1 MILKEDHNMDERT
14 QLILNFINEN
24 SSNMPYVLRDKLIKD
39 DKKLNYRSEFEEIK
53 SSIDDFIEGNELNRF
68 IVLPGIRGVGKT
80 TLLYQA
86 YYYLLNE
93 KHLLPEQII
102 YLSCDDLNNLVDC
115 NIREIVD
122 IYLNKQFNT
131 QLRLLDKELFL
142 LIDESQYDKN
152 WAMSG
157 KIIYDRS
164 EKVFMVFTGSS
175 ALNLEYNADAA
186 RRMFKRVITPLN
198 YNEHL
203 KLKYNCS
210 SINLGN
216 SLIDLILNGEEKNAI
231 KYEKEINRNL
241 INNIDYNSNDWIEYL
256 KYGGFPILVR
266 ESNFRRLS
274 SNIVDMVEKVV
285 NTDMVSIKNF
295 TFENQTNSN
304 RVLRYM
310 ALQNAGDLSQNN
322 LAKYLKTSQANV
334 KNILDILE
342 KTHLIF
348 SVEAYGTSSK
358 RMKKTKKYY
367 FATSSIKNALSMN
380 SGNTIKDIKQYEGL
394 LLENHVASIL
404 FNFTQRGN
412 NYFTLYY
419 DSNKKR
425 NVDFILQ
432 QDFKN
437 PVPIEVGRGRKD
449 KRQIMHAINS
459 YGADYGIIVSDTT
472 TTIEK
477 QDNIIYVPP
486 KTFSFL

>member
-1 MILKEDHNMDERT
+1 MDEKT

-24 SSNMPYVLRDKLIKD
+24 SSIMPYVLKDKLVKNNE
-39 DKKLNYRSEFEEIK
+39 KLNHRFEFEEIK
-53 SSIDDFIEGNELNRF
+53 NSIDDFLDGNVLNRF

-93 KHLLPEQII
+93 KHILPEQII
-102 YLSCDDLNNLVDC
+102 YISCDDLNNLVEC

-122 IYLNKQFNT
+122 IYLNNQFNT
-131 QLRLLDKELFL
+131 KLRLLDKELFL

-152 WAMSG
+152 WSMAG

-164 EKVFMVFTGSS
+164 EKIFMVFTGSS

-203 KLKYNCS
+203 KLKYNYS
-210 SINLGN
+210 NKEIGN
-216 SLIDLILNGEEKNAI
+216 SFINLILNGEDQNAI
-231 KYEKEINRNL
+231 KYEKEVNRDL
-241 INNIDYNSNDWIEYL
+241 INAVEYNSTDWKEYL
-256 KYGGFPILVR
+256 KYGGFPILAHNI
-266 ESNFRRLS
+266 NFRRLS

-285 NTDMVSIKNF
+285 NTDMVAIKNF

-304 RVLRYM
+304 RILRYL

-348 SVEAYGTSSK
+348 SIEAYGTSSK

-367 FATSSIKNALSMN
+367 FATSSIRNALSIN
-380 SGNTIKDIKQYEGL
+380 SGNTIKDIKQYEGI

-419 DSNKKR
+419 DANKKR

-437 PVPIEVGRGRKD
+437 PVPIEVGRGTKD
-449 KRQIMHAINS
+449 KKQITHAINN
-459 YGADYGIIVSDTT
+459 YGADYGIIISDTT
-472 TTIEK
+472 TNIEK
-477 QDNIIYVPP
+477 EDNIIYIPP
-486 KTFSFL
+486 KTFSFI

>member
-1 MILKEDHNMDERT
+1 MDDKT
-14 QLILNFINEN
+14 QLIINFINEN
-24 SSNMPYVLRDKLIKD
+24 SSNMPHVLREKLIKNGE
-39 DKKLNYRSEFEEIK
+39 KLNYRFEFDEIRK
-53 SSIDDFIEGNELNRF
+53 SIDDFIGGEELNRF

-86 YYYLLNE
+86 YYYLLND
-93 KHLLPEQII
+93 KQILPEQII

-115 NIREIVD
+115 NIREIVE
-122 IYLNKQFNT
+122 IYLKNQFNT
-131 QLRLLDKELFL
+131 NLRLLDREIFL

-152 WAMSG
+152 WSMSG

-164 EKVFMVFTGSS
+164 EKIFMIFTGSS

-198 YNEHL
+198 FNEHV
-203 KLKYNCS
+203 KLKYNYS
-210 SINLGN
+210 NVNLGN
-216 SLIDLILNGEEKNAI
+216 SLVDLILNGNPEDAI
-231 KYEKEINRNL
+231 KYENEVNRAL
-241 INNIDYNSNDWIEYL
+241 INNIEYKSNDWDEYL
-256 KYGGFPILVR
+256 RYGGFPILAR
-266 ESNFRRLS
+266 KIDFRKLS
-274 SNIVDMVEKVV
+274 ANIVDMVEKVV
-285 NTDMVSIKNF
+285 NTDMVAIKNF

-304 RVLRYM
+304 RILRYL

-348 SVEAYGTSSK
+348 SLEAYGTSSK
-358 RMKKTKKYY
+358 RIKKTKKYY
-367 FATSSIKNALSMN
+367 FATSSIRNALSIK
-380 SGNTIKDIKQYEGL
+380 SGNTIKNIKQYEGI
-394 LLENHVASIL
+394 LLENLVASIL
-404 FNFTQRGN
+404 FNLTQREN

-419 DSNKKR
+419 DANKKR

-437 PVPIEVGRGRKD
+437 PVPIEVGRGKKD
-449 KRQIMHAINS
+449 KKQITHAINN
-459 YGADYGIIVSDTT
+459 YGADYGIIISDTT
-472 TTIEK
+472 NNIEK
-477 QDNIIYVPP
+477 HDNIIYIPP

>member
-1 MILKEDHNMDERT
+1 MDDKT
-14 QLILNFINEN
+14 QLIINFINEN
-24 SSNMPYVLRDKLIKD
+24 SSNMPHVLREKLIKNGE
-39 DKKLNYRSEFEEIK
+39 KLNYRFEFDEIRK
-53 SSIDDFIEGNELNRF
+53 SIDDFIGGEELNRF

-86 YYYLLNE
+86 YYYLLND
-93 KHLLPEQII
+93 KHILPEQII

-115 NIREIVD
+115 NIREIVE
-122 IYLNKQFNT
+122 IYLKNQFNT
-131 QLRLLDKELFL
+131 NLRLLDREIFL

-152 WAMSG
+152 WSMSG

-164 EKVFMVFTGSS
+164 EKIFMIFTGSS

-198 YNEHL
+198 YNEHV
-203 KLKYNCS
+203 KLKYNYS
-210 SINLGN
+210 NVNLGN
-216 SLIDLILNGEEKNAI
+216 SLVDLILNGNPEDAI
-231 KYEKEINRNL
+231 KYENEVNRAL
-241 INNIDYNSNDWIEYL
+241 INNIEYKSNDWDEYL
-256 KYGGFPILVR
+256 RYGGFPILAR
-266 ESNFRRLS
+266 KIDFRKLS
-274 SNIVDMVEKVV
+274 ANIVDMVEKVV
-285 NTDMVSIKNF
+285 NTDMVAIKNF

-304 RVLRYM
+304 RILRYL

-348 SVEAYGTSSK
+348 SLEAYGTSSK
-358 RMKKTKKYY
+358 RIKKTKKYY
-367 FATSSIKNALSMN
+367 FATSSIRNALSIK
-380 SGNTIKDIKQYEGL
+380 SGNTIKNIKQYEGI
-394 LLENHVASIL
+394 LLENLVASIL
-404 FNFTQRGN
+404 FNLTQREN

-419 DSNKKR
+419 DANKKK

-437 PVPIEVGRGRKD
+437 PVPIEVGRGKKD
-449 KRQIMHAINS
+449 KKQITHAINN
-459 YGADYGIIVSDTT
+459 YGADYGIIISDTT
-472 TTIEK
+472 NNIEK
-477 QDNIIYVPP
+477 HDNIIYIPP

>member
-1 MILKEDHNMDERT
+1 MDEKT

-24 SSNMPYVLRDKLIKD
+24 SSIMPYVLKDKLVKNNE
-39 DKKLNYRSEFEEIK
+39 KLNHSFEFEDIK
-53 SSIDDFIEGNELNRF
+53 NSIDDFLDGNVLNRF

-93 KHLLPEQII
+93 KHILPEQII
-102 YLSCDDLNNLVDC
+102 YISCDDLNNLVEC

-122 IYLNKQFNT
+122 IYLNNQFNT
-131 QLRLLDKELFL
+131 KLRLLDKELFL

-152 WAMSG
+152 WSMAG

-164 EKVFMVFTGSS
+164 EKIFMVFTGSS

-203 KLKYNCS
+203 KLKYNYS
-210 SINLGN
+210 NKEIGN
-216 SLIDLILNGEEKNAI
+216 SFINLILNGEDQNAI
-231 KYEKEINRNL
+231 KYEKEVNRDL
-241 INNIDYNSNDWIEYL
+241 INAVEYNSTDWKEYL
-256 KYGGFPILVR
+256 KYGGFPILAHNI
-266 ESNFRRLS
+266 NFRRLS

-285 NTDMVSIKNF
+285 NTDMVAIKNF

-304 RVLRYM
+304 RILRYL

-348 SVEAYGTSSK
+348 SIEAYGTSSK

-367 FATSSIKNALSMN
+367 FATSSIRNALSIN
-380 SGNTIKDIKQYEGL
+380 SGNTIKDIKQYEGI

-419 DSNKKR
+419 DANKKR

-437 PVPIEVGRGRKD
+437 PVPIEVGRGKKD
-449 KRQIMHAINS
+449 KKQITHAINN
-459 YGADYGIIVSDTT
+459 YGADYGIIISDTT
-472 TTIEK
+472 TNIEK
-477 QDNIIYVPP
+477 EDNIIYIPP
-486 KTFSFL
+486 KTFSFI

>member
-1 MILKEDHNMDERT
+1 MDDKT
-14 QLILNFINEN
+14 QLILNFLNEN
-24 SSNMPYVLRDKLIKD
+24 ISNMPHVLRDNLINND
-39 DKKLNYRSEFEEIK
+39 MKLNCRFEFDEIRE
-53 SSIDDFIEGNELNRF
+53 SIDDFINGNVLNRF

-86 YYYLLNE
+86 YHYLLND
-93 KHLLPEQII
+93 KRILPEQII

-122 IYLNKQFNT
+122 IYLNNQFNT
-131 QLRLLDKELFL
+131 NLRLLDREIFL

-152 WAMSG
+152 WVMSG

-164 EKVFMVFTGSS
+164 EKIFMVFTGSS

-198 YNEHL
+198 YNEHV
-203 KLKYNCS
+203 KLKYDYSN
-210 SINLGN
+210 INLGN
-216 SLIDLILNGEEKNAI
+216 SLVDLILNGNIEEAI
-231 KYEKEINRNL
+231 KYENEVNRDL
-241 INNIDYNSNDWIEYL
+241 INNIEYRSNDWDEYL
-256 KYGGFPILVR
+256 RYGGFPILAR
-266 ESNFRRLS
+266 KINFRRLTA
-274 SNIVDMVEKVV
+274 NIVDMVEKVV

-304 RVLRYM
+304 RILRYL

-348 SVEAYGTSSK
+348 SLEAYGTSSK
-358 RMKKTKKYY
+358 RTKKTKKYY
-367 FATSSIKNALSMN
+367 FATSSIRNALSIK
-380 SGNTIKDIKQYEGL
+380 SGNTIKDIKQYEGI
-394 LLENHVASIL
+394 LLENLVASIL
-404 FNFTQRGN
+404 FNLTQRED

-419 DSNKKR
+419 DTNKKK

-437 PVPIEVGRGRKD
+437 PVPIEVGRGKKD
-449 KRQIMHAINS
+449 KKQITHAINY
-459 YGADYGIIVSDTT
+459 YGADYGIIISDTT
-472 TTIEK
+472 NNIEK
-477 QDNIIYVPP
+477 HGNIIYISP

>member
-1 MILKEDHNMDERT
+1 MDKKT

-24 SSNMPYVLRDKLIKD
+24 SSTMPYVLKDKLIKN
-39 DKKLNYRSEFEEIK
+39 DKKLNYRFEFEEIK
-53 SSIDDFIEGNELNRF
+53 DSINDFLDGNVLNRF

-93 KHLLPEQII
+93 KHILPEQII
-102 YLSCDDLNNLVDC
+102 YISCDDLNNLVEC

-122 IYLNKQFNT
+122 IYLNNQFNT
-131 QLRLLDKELFL
+131 TLRLMDKELFL

-152 WAMSG
+152 WSMAG

-164 EKVFMVFTGSS
+164 EKIFMVFTGSS

-203 KLKYNCS
+203 KLKYNYS
-210 SINLGN
+210 NKDIGN
-216 SLIDLILNGEEKNAI
+216 SLVNLILNGEDQNAI
-231 KYEKEINRNL
+231 KYEKEVNRNL
-241 INNIDYNSNDWIEYL
+241 INTVEYNSTDWKEYL
-256 KYGGFPILVR
+256 KYGGFPILAHNI
-266 ESNFRRLS
+266 NFRRLS

-285 NTDMVSIKNF
+285 NTDMVAIKNF

-304 RVLRYM
+304 RILRYL

-348 SVEAYGTSSK
+348 SIEAYGTSSK

-367 FATSSIKNALSMN
+367 FATSSIRNALSIN
-380 SGNTIKDIKQYEGL
+380 SGNTIKDIKQYEGI

-404 FNFTQRGN
+404 FNFKQRGN

-419 DSNKKR
+419 DANKKR

-437 PVPIEVGRGRKD
+437 PVPIEVGRGKKD
-449 KRQIMHAINS
+449 KKQIIHAINN

-472 TTIEK
+472 TNIEK
-477 QDNIIYVPP
+477 EDNIIYIPP
-486 KTFSFL
+486 RTFSFL

>member
-1 MILKEDHNMDERT
+1 MDKKT

-24 SSNMPYVLRDKLIKD
+24 SSTMPYVLKDKLIKN
-39 DKKLNYRSEFEEIK
+39 DKKLNYRFEFEEIK
-53 SSIDDFIEGNELNRF
+53 DSINDFLDGNVLNRF

-93 KHLLPEQII
+93 KHILPEQII
-102 YLSCDDLNNLVDC
+102 YISCDDLNNLVEC

-122 IYLNKQFNT
+122 IYLNNQFNT
-131 QLRLLDKELFL
+131 TLRLMDKELFL

-152 WAMSG
+152 WSMAG

-164 EKVFMVFTGSS
+164 EKIFMVFTGSS

-203 KLKYNCS
+203 KLKYNYS
-210 SINLGN
+210 NKDIGN
-216 SLIDLILNGEEKNAI
+216 SLVNLILNGEDQNAI
-231 KYEKEINRNL
+231 KYEKEVNRNL
-241 INNIDYNSNDWIEYL
+241 INTVEYNSTDWKEYL
-256 KYGGFPILVR
+256 KYGGFPILAHNI
-266 ESNFRRLS
+266 NFRRLS

-285 NTDMVSIKNF
+285 NTDMVAIKNF

-304 RVLRYM
+304 RILRYL

-348 SVEAYGTSSK
+348 SIEAYGTSSK

-367 FATSSIKNALSMN
+367 FATSSIRNALSIN
-380 SGNTIKDIKQYEGL
+380 SGNTIKDIKQYEGI

-404 FNFTQRGN
+404 FNFKQRGN
-412 NYFTLYY
+412 SYFTLYY
-419 DSNKKR
+419 DANKKR

-437 PVPIEVGRGRKD
+437 PVPIEVGRGKKD
-449 KRQIMHAINS
+449 KKQIIHAINN

-472 TTIEK
+472 TNIEK
-477 QDNIIYVPP
+477 EDNIIYIPP
-486 KTFSFL
+486 RTFSFL

>member
-1 MILKEDHNMDERT
+1 MDDKT
-14 QLILNFINEN
+14 QLILNFLNEN
-24 SSNMPYVLRDKLIKD
+24 ISNMPHVLRDNLINND
-39 DKKLNYRSEFEEIK
+39 MKLNCRFEFDEIRE
-53 SSIDDFIEGNELNRF
+53 SIDDFINGNVLNRF

-86 YYYLLNE
+86 YHYLLND
-93 KHLLPEQII
+93 KHILPEQII

-122 IYLNKQFNT
+122 IYLNNQFNT
-131 QLRLLDKELFL
+131 NLRLLDREIFL

-152 WAMSG
+152 WVMSG

-164 EKVFMVFTGSS
+164 EKIFMVFTGSS

-198 YNEHL
+198 YNEHV
-203 KLKYNCS
+203 KLKYDYSN
-210 SINLGN
+210 INLGN
-216 SLIDLILNGEEKNAI
+216 SLVDLILNGNIEEAI
-231 KYEKEINRNL
+231 KYENEVNRDL
-241 INNIDYNSNDWIEYL
+241 INNIEYRSNDWDEYL
-256 KYGGFPILVR
+256 RYGGFPILAR
-266 ESNFRRLS
+266 KINFRRLTA
-274 SNIVDMVEKVV
+274 NIVDMVEKVV

-304 RVLRYM
+304 RILRYL

-348 SVEAYGTSSK
+348 SLEAYGTSSK
-358 RMKKTKKYY
+358 RTKKTKKYY
-367 FATSSIKNALSMN
+367 FATSSIRNALSIK
-380 SGNTIKDIKQYEGL
+380 SGNTIKDIKQYEGI
-394 LLENHVASIL
+394 LLENLVASIL
-404 FNFTQRGN
+404 FNLTQRED

-419 DSNKKR
+419 DTNKKK

-437 PVPIEVGRGRKD
+437 PVPIEVGRGKKD
-449 KRQIMHAINS
+449 KKQITHAINY
-459 YGADYGIIVSDTT
+459 YGADYGIIISDTT
-472 TTIEK
+472 NNIEK
-477 QDNIIYVPP
+477 HGNIIYISP

>member
-1 MILKEDHNMDERT
+1 MDKKT

-24 SSNMPYVLRDKLIKD
+24 SSTMPYVLKDKLFKN
-39 DKKLNYRSEFEEIK
+39 DKKLNYRFEFEEIK
-53 SSIDDFIEGNELNRF
+53 DSIDDFLDGNVLNRF

-93 KHLLPEQII
+93 KHILPEQII
-102 YLSCDDLNNLVDC
+102 YISCDDLNNLVEC

-122 IYLNKQFNT
+122 IYLNNQFNT
-131 QLRLLDKELFL
+131 TLRLMDKELFL

-152 WAMSG
+152 WSMAG

-164 EKVFMVFTGSS
+164 EKIFMVFTGSS

-203 KLKYNCS
+203 KLKYNYS
-210 SINLGN
+210 NKDIGN
-216 SLIDLILNGEEKNAI
+216 SLVNLILNGEDQNAI
-231 KYEKEINRNL
+231 KYEKEVNRNL
-241 INNIDYNSNDWIEYL
+241 INTVEYNSTDWKEYL
-256 KYGGFPILVR
+256 KYGGFPILAHNI
-266 ESNFRRLS
+266 NFRRLS

-285 NTDMVSIKNF
+285 NTDMVAIKNF

-304 RVLRYM
+304 RILRYL

-348 SVEAYGTSSK
+348 SIEAYGTSSK

-367 FATSSIKNALSMN
+367 FATSSIRNALSIN
-380 SGNTIKDIKQYEGL
+380 SGNTIKDIKQYEGI

-404 FNFTQRGN
+404 FNFKQRGN

-419 DSNKKR
+419 DANKKR

-437 PVPIEVGRGRKD
+437 PVPIEVGRGKKD
-449 KRQIMHAINS
+449 KKQIIHAINN

-472 TTIEK
+472 TNIEK
-477 QDNIIYVPP
+477 EDNIIYIPP
-486 KTFSFL
+486 ITFSFL

>member
-1 MILKEDHNMDERT
+1 MDDKM
-14 QLILNFINEN
+14 QLILNFINES
-24 SSNMPYVLRDKLIKD
+24 SSNMPYVLKDKLIMN
-39 DKKLNYRSEFEEIK
+39 DKELNYRFEFEEIK
-53 SSIDDFIEGNELNRF
+53 NSIDEFIDGNVLNRF

-93 KHLLPEQII
+93 KHILPEQII
-102 YLSCDDLNNLVDC
+102 YISCDDLNNLVDC

-122 IYLNKQFNT
+122 IYLNNQFNT
-131 QLRLLDKELFL
+131 KLRLLDKELFL

-152 WAMSG
+152 WSMAG
-157 KIIYDRS
+157 KIIYDRC
-164 EKVFMVFTGSS
+164 EKIFMVFTGSS

-203 KLKYNCS
+203 KLKYNYS
-210 SINLGN
+210 NKDIEN
-216 SLIDLILNGEEKNAI
+216 SLVNLILNGEDQNAI
-231 KYEKEINRNL
+231 KYEKEVNRDL
-241 INNIDYNSNDWIEYL
+241 INTVEYNSTDWNEYL
-256 KYGGFPILVR
+256 KYGGFPILTHNI
-266 ESNFRRLS
+266 NFRRLS

-304 RVLRYM
+304 RILRYL

-348 SVEAYGTSSK
+348 PIEAYGTSSK

-367 FATSSIKNALSMN
+367 FATSSIRNALSIN
-380 SGNTIKDIKQYEGL
+380 AGNTIKDIKQYEGI

-419 DSNKKR
+419 DANKKR

-449 KRQIMHAINS
+449 KKQITHAINN
-459 YGADYGIIVSDTT
+459 YDADYGIIISDTT
-472 TTIEK
+472 TNIEK
-477 QDNIIYVPP
+477 QDNIIYIPP
-486 KTFSFL
+486 RTFSFL

>member
-1 MILKEDHNMDERT
+1 MDEKA

-24 SSNMPYVLRDKLIKD
+24 SSIMPYVLKDKLIKND
-39 DKKLNYRSEFEEIK
+39 ETLNHRFEFEEIK
-53 SSIDDFIEGNELNRF
+53 GGIDDFLNGNVLNRF

-93 KHLLPEQII
+93 KHILPEQII
-102 YLSCDDLNNLVDC
+102 YISCDDLNNLVEC

-122 IYLNKQFNT
+122 IYLNNQFNT
-131 QLRLLDKELFL
+131 KLRLMDKELFL

-152 WAMSG
+152 WSMAG

-164 EKVFMVFTGSS
+164 EKIFMVFTGSS

-203 KLKYNCS
+203 KLKYNYS
-210 SINLGN
+210 NNDIGN
-216 SLIDLILNGEEKNAI
+216 SLVNLILNGEDQNAI
-231 KYEKEINRNL
+231 KYEKRVNRDL
-241 INNIDYNSNDWIEYL
+241 INTFDYNSTDWKEYL
-256 KYGGFPILVR
+256 KYGGFPILAHNI
-266 ESNFRRLS
+266 NFRRLS

-285 NTDMVSIKNF
+285 NTDMVAIKNF

-304 RVLRYM
+304 RILRYL

-348 SVEAYGTSSK
+348 SIEAYGTSSK

-367 FATSSIKNALSMN
+367 FATSSIRNALSEN
-380 SGNTIKDIKQYEGL
+380 SGNTIKDIKQYEGI

-419 DSNKKR
+419 DANKKR

-432 QDFKN
+432 QDFKS
-437 PVPIEVGRGRKD
+437 PVPIEVGRGKKD
-449 KRQIMHAINS
+449 KKQITHAINN

-472 TTIEK
+472 TNIEK
-477 QDNIIYVPP
+477 EDNIIYIPP
-486 KTFSFL
+486 KTFSFI

>member
-1 MILKEDHNMDERT
+1 MDKKT

-24 SSNMPYVLRDKLIKD
+24 SSTMPYVLKDKLIKN
-39 DKKLNYRSEFEEIK
+39 DKKLNYRFEFEEIK
-53 SSIDDFIEGNELNRF
+53 DRIDDFLEGNALNRF

-93 KHLLPEQII
+93 KHILPEQII
-102 YLSCDDLNNLVDC
+102 YISCDDLNNLVEC

-122 IYLNKQFNT
+122 IYLNNQFNT
-131 QLRLLDKELFL
+131 TLRLMDKELFL

-152 WAMSG
+152 WSMAG

-164 EKVFMVFTGSS
+164 EKIFMVFTGSS

-203 KLKYNCS
+203 KLKYNYS
-210 SINLGN
+210 NNDIGNLLVN
-216 SLIDLILNGEEKNAI
+216 LILNGEDQNAI
-231 KYEKEINRNL
+231 RYEKEVNRDL
-241 INNIDYNSNDWIEYL
+241 INAVEYNSTDWKEYL
-256 KYGGFPILVR
+256 KYGGFPILAHKI
-266 ESNFRRLS
+266 NFRRLS

-285 NTDMVSIKNF
+285 NTDMVAIKNF

-304 RVLRYM
+304 RILRYL

-348 SVEAYGTSSK
+348 SIEAYGTSSK

-367 FATSSIKNALSMN
+367 FATSSIRNALSIN
-380 SGNTIKDIKQYEGL
+380 SGNTIKDIKQYEGI

-404 FNFTQRGN
+404 FNFTQRRN

-419 DSNKKR
+419 DANKKR

-437 PVPIEVGRGRKD
+437 PVPIEVGRGKKD
-449 KRQIMHAINS
+449 KKQITHAINN
-459 YGADYGIIVSDTT
+459 YGADYGIIISDTT
-472 TTIEK
+472 TNIEK
-477 QDNIIYVPP
+477 QDNIIYIPP

>member
-1 MILKEDHNMDERT
+1 MDDKT

-24 SSNMPYVLRDKLIKD
+24 ISNMPHVLRDKLISD
-39 DKKLNYRSEFEEIK
+39 DRKLNCRFEFDEIRK
-53 SSIDDFIEGNELNRF
+53 SIDDFIEGDEINRF

-86 YYYLLNE
+86 YQYLLND
-93 KHLLPEQII
+93 KQILPEQII

-122 IYLNKQFNT
+122 IYLNNQFNT
-131 QLRLLDKELFL
+131 NLRLLDRNIFL

-152 WAMSG
+152 WSMSG

-164 EKVFMVFTGSS
+164 EKIFMIFTGSS

-186 RRMFKRVITPLN
+186 RRMYKRVITPLN
-198 YNEHL
+198 YNEHV
-203 KLKYNCS
+203 KLKYNYS
-210 SINLGN
+210 NINLGN
-216 SLIDLILNGEEKNAI
+216 SLAGLILNGNAEEAI
-231 KYEKEINRNL
+231 KYENEVNRAL
-241 INNIDYNSNDWIEYL
+241 INNIEYRSNDWDEYL
-256 KYGGFPILVR
+256 RYGGFPILAR
-266 ESNFRRLS
+266 KLDFRKLS
-274 SNIVDMVEKVV
+274 ANIVDMVEKVV
-285 NTDMVSIKNF
+285 NTDMVAIKNF

-304 RVLRYM
+304 RILRYL

-348 SVEAYGTSSK
+348 SLEAYGTSSK
-358 RMKKTKKYY
+358 RTKKTKKYY
-367 FATSSIKNALSMN
+367 FATSSIRNALSIK
-380 SGNTIKDIKQYEGL
+380 SGNTIKDIKQYEGI
-394 LLENHVASIL
+394 LLENLVASIL
-404 FNFTQRGN
+404 FNLTQREN

-419 DSNKKR
+419 DANKKK

-437 PVPIEVGRGRKD
+437 PVPIEVGRGKKD
-449 KRQIMHAINS
+449 KKQITHAINN
-459 YGADYGIIVSDTT
+459 YGADYGIIISDTT
-472 TTIEK
+472 KNIEK
-477 QDNIIYVPP
+477 HDNIIYIPP

>member
-1 MILKEDHNMDERT
+1 MDEKS
-14 QLILNFINEN
+14 QLILNFINE
-24 SSNMPYVLRDKLIKD
+24 SSSTMPYVLKEKLIKN
-39 DKKLNYRSEFEEIK
+39 DKELNYRFEFEEIK
-53 SSIDDFIEGNELNRF
+53 DSIDDFLDGNVLNRF

-93 KHLLPEQII
+93 KHILPEQII
-102 YLSCDDLNNLVDC
+102 YISCDDLNNLVDC

-122 IYLNKQFNT
+122 IYLNNQFNT
-131 QLRLLDKELFL
+131 KLRLLDKELFL

-152 WAMSG
+152 WSIAG

-164 EKVFMVFTGSS
+164 EKIFMVFTGSS

-203 KLKYNCS
+203 KLKYNYS
-210 SINLGN
+210 NNDIGN
-216 SLIDLILNGEEKNAI
+216 SLINLILNGEEQNAI
-231 KYEKEINRNL
+231 KYEKEVNRDL
-241 INNIDYNSNDWIEYL
+241 INTVRYNSTDWKEYL
-256 KYGGFPILVR
+256 KYGGFPILAHNV
-266 ESNFRRLS
+266 NFRRLS
-274 SNIVDMVEKVV
+274 SNIVDMVEKVI
-285 NTDMVSIKNF
+285 NTDMVAIKNF

-304 RVLRYM
+304 RILRYL

-348 SVEAYGTSSK
+348 SIEAYGTSSK
-358 RMKKTKKYY
+358 RIKKTKKYY
-367 FATSSIKNALSMN
+367 FATSSIRNALSIN
-380 SGNTIKDIKQYEGL
+380 SGNTIKDIKQYEGI
-394 LLENHVASIL
+394 LLENHVASLL

-419 DSNKKR
+419 DANKKR

-437 PVPIEVGRGRKD
+437 PVPIEVGRGKKD
-449 KRQIMHAINS
+449 KKQIAHTINN
-459 YGADYGIIVSDTT
+459 YGADYGIIISDTT
-472 TTIEK
+472 INIEK
-477 QDNIIYVPP
+477 DDNIIYIPP

>member
-1 MILKEDHNMDERT
+1 MDDKT

-24 SSNMPYVLRDKLIKD
+24 ISNMPHVLRDKLISD
-39 DKKLNYRSEFEEIK
+39 DRKLNCRFEFDEIRK
-53 SSIDDFIEGNELNRF
+53 SIDDFIEGDEINRF

-86 YYYLLNE
+86 YQYLLND
-93 KHLLPEQII
+93 KQILPEQII

-122 IYLNKQFNT
+122 IYLNNQFNT
-131 QLRLLDKELFL
+131 NLRLLDRNIFL

-152 WAMSG
+152 WSMSG

-164 EKVFMVFTGSS
+164 EKIFMIFTGSS

-186 RRMFKRVITPLN
+186 RRMYKRVITPLN
-198 YNEHL
+198 YNEHV
-203 KLKYNCS
+203 KLKYNYS
-210 SINLGN
+210 NINLGN
-216 SLIDLILNGEEKNAI
+216 SLVDLILNSNTEKAI
-231 KYEKEINRNL
+231 KYENEVNRAL
-241 INNIDYNSNDWIEYL
+241 INNIEYPSNDWDEYL
-256 KYGGFPILVR
+256 RYGGFPILAR
-266 ESNFRRLS
+266 KIDFRKLTA
-274 SNIVDMVEKVV
+274 NIVDMVEKVV
-285 NTDMVSIKNF
+285 NTDMVAIKNF

-304 RVLRYM
+304 RILRYL

-348 SVEAYGTSSK
+348 SLEAYGTSSK
-358 RMKKTKKYY
+358 RTKKTKKYY
-367 FATSSIKNALSMN
+367 FATSSIKNALSTK
-380 SGNTIKDIKQYEGL
+380 SGNTIKDVKQYEGI
-394 LLENHVASIL
+394 LLENLVASIL
-404 FNFTQRGN
+404 FNLTQREN

-419 DSNKKR
+419 DANKKK

-437 PVPIEVGRGRKD
+437 PVPIEVGRGKKD
-449 KRQIMHAINS
+449 KKQITHAINN
-459 YGADYGIIVSDTT
+459 YGADYGIIISDTT
-472 TTIEK
+472 KNIEK
-477 QDNIIYVPP
+477 HDNIIYIPP

>member
-1 MILKEDHNMDERT
+1 MDDKT

-24 SSNMPYVLRDKLIKD
+24 ISNMPHVLRDKLISD
-39 DKKLNYRSEFEEIK
+39 DRKLNCRFEFDEIRK
-53 SSIDDFIEGNELNRF
+53 SIDDFIEGDEINRF

-86 YYYLLNE
+86 YQYLLND
-93 KHLLPEQII
+93 KQILPEQII

-122 IYLNKQFNT
+122 IYLNNQFNT
-131 QLRLLDKELFL
+131 NLRLLDRNIFL

-152 WAMSG
+152 WSMSG

-164 EKVFMVFTGSS
+164 EKIFMIFTGSS

-186 RRMFKRVITPLN
+186 RRMYKRVITPLN
-198 YNEHL
+198 YNEHV
-203 KLKYNCS
+203 KLKYNYS
-210 SINLGN
+210 NINLGN
-216 SLIDLILNGEEKNAI
+216 SLAGLILNGNAEEAI
-231 KYEKEINRNL
+231 KYENEVNRAL
-241 INNIDYNSNDWIEYL
+241 INNIEYRSNDWDEYL
-256 KYGGFPILVR
+256 RYGGFPILAR
-266 ESNFRRLS
+266 KLDFRKLS
-274 SNIVDMVEKVV
+274 ANIVDMVEKVV
-285 NTDMVSIKNF
+285 NTDMVAIKNF

-304 RVLRYM
+304 RILRYL

-348 SVEAYGTSSK
+348 SLEAYGTSSK
-358 RMKKTKKYY
+358 RTKKTKKYY
-367 FATSSIKNALSMN
+367 FATSSIKNALSTK
-380 SGNTIKDIKQYEGL
+380 SGNTIKDVKQYEGI
-394 LLENHVASIL
+394 LLENLVASIL
-404 FNFTQRGN
+404 FNLTQREN

-419 DSNKKR
+419 DANKKK

-437 PVPIEVGRGRKD
+437 PVPIEVGRGKKD
-449 KRQIMHAINS
+449 KKQITHAINN
-459 YGADYGIIVSDTT
+459 YGADYGIIISDTT
-472 TTIEK
+472 KNIEK
-477 QDNIIYVPP
+477 HDNIIYIPP

>member
-1 MILKEDHNMDERT
+1 MDEKS
-14 QLILNFINEN
+14 QLILNFINE
-24 SSNMPYVLRDKLIKD
+24 SSSTMPYVLKEKLIKN
-39 DKKLNYRSEFEEIK
+39 DKKLNYRFEFEEIK
-53 SSIDDFIEGNELNRF
+53 DSIDDFLDGNVLNRF

-93 KHLLPEQII
+93 KHILPEQII
-102 YLSCDDLNNLVDC
+102 YISCDDLNNLVDC

-122 IYLNKQFNT
+122 IYLNNQFNT
-131 QLRLLDKELFL
+131 KLRLLDKELFL

-152 WAMSG
+152 WSIAG

-164 EKVFMVFTGSS
+164 EKIFMVFTGSS

-203 KLKYNCS
+203 KLKYNYS
-210 SINLGN
+210 NNDIGN
-216 SLIDLILNGEEKNAI
+216 SLINLILNGEEQNAI
-231 KYEKEINRNL
+231 KYEKEVNRDL
-241 INNIDYNSNDWIEYL
+241 INTVRYNSTDWKEYL
-256 KYGGFPILVR
+256 KYGGFPILAHNV
-266 ESNFRRLS
+266 NFRRLS
-274 SNIVDMVEKVV
+274 SNIVDMVEKVI
-285 NTDMVSIKNF
+285 NTDMVAIKNF

-304 RVLRYM
+304 RILRYL

-348 SVEAYGTSSK
+348 SIEAYGTSSK
-358 RMKKTKKYY
+358 RIKKTKKYY
-367 FATSSIKNALSMN
+367 FATSSIRNALSIN
-380 SGNTIKDIKQYEGL
+380 SGNTIKDIKQYEGI
-394 LLENHVASIL
+394 LLENHVASLL

-419 DSNKKR
+419 DANKKR

-437 PVPIEVGRGRKD
+437 PVPIEVGRGKKD
-449 KRQIMHAINS
+449 KKQIAHAINN
-459 YGADYGIIVSDTT
+459 YGADYGIIISDTT
-472 TTIEK
+472 INIEK
-477 QDNIIYVPP
+477 DDNIIYIPP

>member
-1 MILKEDHNMDERT
+1 MDDKT
-14 QLILNFINEN
+14 QLILNFLNEN
-24 SSNMPYVLRDKLIKD
+24 ISNMPHVLRDKLISD
-39 DKKLNYRSEFEEIK
+39 DRKLNCRFEFDEIRK
-53 SSIDDFIEGNELNRF
+53 SIDDFIEGDEINRF

-86 YYYLLNE
+86 YQYLLND
-93 KHLLPEQII
+93 KHILPEQII

-122 IYLNKQFNT
+122 IYLNNQFNT
-131 QLRLLDKELFL
+131 NLRLLDRNIFL

-152 WAMSG
+152 WSMSG

-164 EKVFMVFTGSS
+164 EKIFMIFTGSS

-186 RRMFKRVITPLN
+186 RRMYKRVITPLN
-198 YNEHL
+198 YNEHV
-203 KLKYNCS
+203 KLKYNYS
-210 SINLGN
+210 NINLGN
-216 SLIDLILNGEEKNAI
+216 SLAGLILNGNAEEAI
-231 KYEKEINRNL
+231 KYENEVNRAL
-241 INNIDYNSNDWIEYL
+241 INNIEYRSNDWDEYL
-256 KYGGFPILVR
+256 RYGGFPILAR
-266 ESNFRRLS
+266 KLDFRKLS
-274 SNIVDMVEKVV
+274 ANIVDMVEKVV
-285 NTDMVSIKNF
+285 NTDMVAIKNF

-304 RVLRYM
+304 RILRYL

-348 SVEAYGTSSK
+348 SLEAYGTSSK
-358 RMKKTKKYY
+358 RTKKTKKYY
-367 FATSSIKNALSMN
+367 FATSSIKNALSTK
-380 SGNTIKDIKQYEGL
+380 SGNTIKDVKQYEGI
-394 LLENHVASIL
+394 LLENLVASIL
-404 FNFTQRGN
+404 FNLTQREN

-419 DSNKKR
+419 DANKKK

-437 PVPIEVGRGRKD
+437 PVPIEVGRGKKD
-449 KRQIMHAINS
+449 KKQITHAINN
-459 YGADYGIIVSDTT
+459 YGADYGIIISDTT
-472 TTIEK
+472 KNIEK
-477 QDNIIYVPP
+477 HDNIIYIPP

>member
-1 MILKEDHNMDERT
+1 MDDKT
-14 QLILNFINEN
+14 QLILNFLNEN
-24 SSNMPYVLRDKLIKD
+24 ISNMPHVLRDMLINND
-39 DKKLNYRSEFEEIK
+39 MKLNCRFEFDEIRE
-53 SSIDDFIEGNELNRF
+53 SIDDFINGNVLNRF

-80 TLLYQA
+80 TLLYQT
-86 YYYLLNE
+86 YHYLLND
-93 KHLLPEQII
+93 KRILPEQII

-122 IYLNKQFNT
+122 IYLNNQFNT
-131 QLRLLDKELFL
+131 NLRLLDREIFL

-164 EKVFMVFTGSS
+164 EKIFMVFTGSS

-198 YNEHL
+198 YNEHV
-203 KLKYNCS
+203 KLKYDYSN
-210 SINLGN
+210 INLGN
-216 SLIDLILNGEEKNAI
+216 SLVDLILNGNIEEAI
-231 KYEKEINRNL
+231 KYENEVNRDL
-241 INNIDYNSNDWIEYL
+241 INNIEYRSNDWDEYL
-256 KYGGFPILVR
+256 RYGGFPILAR
-266 ESNFRRLS
+266 KINFRRLTA
-274 SNIVDMVEKVV
+274 NIVDMVEKVV

-304 RVLRYM
+304 RILRYL

-348 SVEAYGTSSK
+348 SLEAYGTSSK
-358 RMKKTKKYY
+358 RTKKTKKYY
-367 FATSSIKNALSMN
+367 FATSSIRNALSIK
-380 SGNTIKDIKQYEGL
+380 SGNTIKDIKQYEGI
-394 LLENHVASIL
+394 LLENLVASIL
-404 FNFTQRGN
+404 FNLTQRED

-419 DSNKKR
+419 DTNKKK

-437 PVPIEVGRGRKD
+437 PVPIEVGRGKKD
-449 KRQIMHAINS
+449 KKQITHAINY
-459 YGADYGIIVSDTT
+459 YGADYGIIISDTT
-472 TTIEK
+472 NNIEK
-477 QDNIIYVPP
+477 HGNIIYISP

>member
-1 MILKEDHNMDERT
+1 MDDKT
-14 QLILNFINEN
+14 QLILNFLNEN
-24 SSNMPYVLRDKLIKD
+24 ISNMPHVLRDNLINND
-39 DKKLNYRSEFEEIK
+39 MKLNCRFEFDEIRE
-53 SSIDDFIEGNELNRF
+53 SIDDFINGNVLNRF

-86 YYYLLNE
+86 YHYLLND
-93 KHLLPEQII
+93 KRILPEQII

-122 IYLNKQFNT
+122 IYLNNQFNT
-131 QLRLLDKELFL
+131 NLRLLDREIFL

-152 WAMSG
+152 WVMSG

-164 EKVFMVFTGSS
+164 EKIFMVFTGSS

-198 YNEHL
+198 YNEHV
-203 KLKYNCS
+203 KLKYDYSN
-210 SINLGN
+210 INLGN
-216 SLIDLILNGEEKNAI
+216 SLVDLILNGNIEEAI
-231 KYEKEINRNL
+231 KYENEVNRDL
-241 INNIDYNSNDWIEYL
+241 INNIEYRSNDWDEYL
-256 KYGGFPILVR
+256 RYGGFPILAR
-266 ESNFRRLS
+266 KINFRRLTA
-274 SNIVDMVEKVV
+274 NIVDMVEKVV

-304 RVLRYM
+304 RILRYL

-348 SVEAYGTSSK
+348 SIEAYGTSSK
-358 RMKKTKKYY
+358 RTKKTKKYY
-367 FATSSIKNALSMN
+367 FATSSIRNALSIK
-380 SGNTIKDIKQYEGL
+380 SGNTIKDIKQYEGI
-394 LLENHVASIL
+394 LLENLVASIL
-404 FNFTQRGN
+404 FNLTQRED

-419 DSNKKR
+419 DTNKKK

-437 PVPIEVGRGRKD
+437 PVPIEVGRGKKD
-449 KRQIMHAINS
+449 KKQITHAINY
-459 YGADYGIIVSDTT
+459 YGADYGIIISDTT
-472 TTIEK
+472 NNIEK
-477 QDNIIYVPP
+477 HGNIIYISP